1 MTEQATAPRHLEG
14 IRVLDF
20 SMYLAGPY
28 ATRLMADH
36 GAEVIKVE
44 PPTGDTLRS
53 APPHVGGKSRYFGH
67 FNCGKKCIV
76 VDLKDPE
83 SIAAIKRVVADC
95 DVLLEN
101 FRPGVMK
108 RLGLDYETMREI
120 KPDLIYCSVSGY
132 GQTGSASHRP
142 AFASIVH
149 AGSGYDLVQYN
160 YSRGLDRPP
169 RNRSTAGDILAATHA
184 FGAVCAALFR
194 RDRTG
199 EGERIDVT
207 MIDAMHNLVAWELQ
221 ASQVDNPVD
230 PIVFEPVRTADG
242 FLMTAPVS
250 QANFKALATAI
261 GREDW
266 LTDKRF
272 ASVEGRRQ
280 HWGDI
285 MAELELWTLERT
297 AAEAEEIIQKAG
309 CPCTRYRTIG
319 ESFTEPHVDERG
331 AARVVDNGTG
341 PFRVAN
347 APMRYRSCDVGAQPW
362 VADLGQH
369 NAEILDT

>member
-1 MTEQATAPRHLEG
+1 
-14 IRVLDF
+14 
-20 SMYLAGPY
+20 
-28 ATRLMADH
+28 
-36 GAEVIKVE
+36 
-44 PPTGDTLRS
+44 
-53 APPHVGGKSRYFGH
+53 
-67 FNCGKKCIV
+67 
-76 VDLKDPE
+76 
-83 SIAAIKRVVADC
+83 
-95 DVLLEN
+95 
-101 FRPGVMK
+101 
-108 RLGLDYETMREI
+108 
-120 KPDLIYCSVSGY
+120 
-132 GQTGSASHRP
+132 
-142 AFASIVH
+142 
-149 AGSGYDLVQYN
+149 
-160 YSRGLDRPP
+160 
-169 RNRSTAGDILAATHA
+169 
-184 FGAVCAALFR
+184 
-194 RDRTG
+194 
-199 EGERIDVT
+199 
-207 MIDAMHNLVAWELQ
+207 
-221 ASQVDNPVD
+221 
-230 PIVFEPVRTADG
+230 
-242 FLMTAPVS
+242 MTAPVS

-297 AAEAEEIIQKAG
+297 AAEAEELIQKAG